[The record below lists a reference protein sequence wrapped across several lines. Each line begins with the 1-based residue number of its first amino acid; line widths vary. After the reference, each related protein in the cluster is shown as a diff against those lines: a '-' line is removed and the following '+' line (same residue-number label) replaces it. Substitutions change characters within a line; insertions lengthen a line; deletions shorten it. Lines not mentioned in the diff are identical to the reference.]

1 MEDGTRRCRGRA
13 SARGQ
18 ARDGPGT
25 GSRVAAADAKS
36 EPRPVPTP
44 RGTPV
49 ERPRAGD
56 RVAFERLL
64 ERWLEPSLRTA
75 CAIIGDKADA
85 RDATQKV
92 KTAEATSSAQATG
105 PRPCAGRSASPG
117 LAAR

>member
-1 MEDGTRRCRGRA
+1 
-13 SARGQ
+13 
-18 ARDGPGT
+18 
-25 GSRVAAADAKS
+25 
-36 EPRPVPTP
+36 
-44 RGTPV
+44 
-49 ERPRAGD
+49 
-56 RVAFERLL
+56 VAFERLL

-92 KTAEATSSAQATG
+92 KTAEAASSAQATG